1 MIQRTNM
8 SNFKKRMIPKNR
20 MTKVVSLRIDAKT
33 IKEFNDLCEE
43 RGVVK
48 QELLRWSIEQAIE
61 KMKET
66 K

>member
-1 MIQRTNM
+1 M
-8 SNFKKRMIPKNR
+8 SNFKKRLIPKKR

-43 RGVVK
+43 RGIVK
-48 QELLRWSIEQAIE
+48 QEIMRWCIEQAIE
-61 KMKET
+61 KMKEA